1 MKVTVRRASGISLIE
16 TLVVVAL
23 VALAAAFVGPSI
35 GAGLENM
42 TLRSTGRQIV
52 SVLRRTQADARMRQ
66 ETLAVRVE
74 DGEAVLLSAGS
85 SRRTALDA
93 SIRIGDGAPVTYV
106 LLGSGQIVGP
116 ERLELENRRG
126 RRGAVELGP
135 APGAVRFVEE
145 AP

>member
-1 MKVTVRRASGISLIE
+1 MKVTVRRTSGISLIE

-66 ETLAVRVE
+66 ESLAVRVE
-74 DGEAVLLSAGS
+74 DGEAVLIGAGS

-93 SIRIGDGAPVTYV
+93 SIRIGDGAPVTYL

-126 RRGAVELGP
+126 RRGVVELGP
-135 APGAVRFVEE
+135 APGAIRFVEE

>member
-66 ETLAVRVE
+66 ESLAVRVE
-74 DGEAVLLSAGS
+74 DGEAVLIGAGS

-93 SIRIGDGAPVTYV
+93 SIHIGDGDPVTYL
-106 LLGSGQIVGP
+106 LLGSGHIVGP

-126 RRGAVELGP
+126 RRGVVELGP
-135 APGAVRFVEE
+135 APGAIRFVEE